1 MTLNQYEQRFMV
13 ELEEEWNDCARQ
25 LFLNWR
31 SFVYARYTDYLR
43 GEQSNMNEFYIRH
56 MVMAHNDG
64 RWDDRRN
71 YASMAG
77 IDL

>member
-13 ELEEEWNDCARQ
+13 ELEEEDCSRQ

-43 GEQSNMNEFYIRH
+43 GE
-56 MVMAHNDG
+56 
-64 RWDDRRN
+64 
-71 YASMAG
+71 
-77 IDL
+77 